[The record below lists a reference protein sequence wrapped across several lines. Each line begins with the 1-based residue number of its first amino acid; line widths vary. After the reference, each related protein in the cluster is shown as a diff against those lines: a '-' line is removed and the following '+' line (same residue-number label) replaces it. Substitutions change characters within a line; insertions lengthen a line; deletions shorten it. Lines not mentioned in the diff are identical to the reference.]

1 MKLWSAALVSQ
12 LGTQVSFIALPL
24 IAVTTLHFSSF
35 QVSVLNALDFLP
47 FAILS
52 LPIGAWVDKRSR
64 LPIVIVSDIVRAI
77 VLLSVPVSIH
87 FDIRSIWLLYIV
99 VFAVGGFSV
108 FFDVASETL
117 LPTIVRNEEIQSGNA
132 AMQFSQSTAK
142 IIGPSIAGGLIS
154 MLTAPVAMILDCMSY
169 VGSAVILLT
178 LRVEYKAGIQAD
190 EDTGS
195 KPSMLSQVL
204 EGFGFV
210 LHHEFLRHLA
220 VFSGLSNLGWSII
233 EGILMVYAVQTLHFG
248 PGLIGIIFTISN
260 IGLIVAVSLSTFVL
274 KRFRLGTAVILA
286 SALQGTGIA
295 VVSMASW
302 FAPIAFFTLG
312 LLLRSYGVV
321 SYGINAVTIRQTIT
335 PDAMRGRVSATMRFI
350 SWTTIPIG
358 SVVGGLLATGI
369 GVSHAIQIGAL
380 LSLCAVIWI
389 GLSPIRS
396 IQVMTTL

>member
-260 IGLIVAVSLSTFVL
+260 IGLIVAASLSTFVL